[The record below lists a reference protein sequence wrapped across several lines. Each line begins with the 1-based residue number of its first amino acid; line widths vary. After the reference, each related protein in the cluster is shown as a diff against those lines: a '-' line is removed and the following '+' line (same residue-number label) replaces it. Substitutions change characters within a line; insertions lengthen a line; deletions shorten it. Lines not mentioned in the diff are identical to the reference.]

1 MYSVSSSIKN
11 ADALCDLALN
21 VINEKIFIALMFWFA
36 IVATVTAYHLVLM
49 LAVSLIPSLRWF
61 WLRLNANIAYKK
73 KIGVVLNNASAGE
86 YFMINLICKNMD
98 TIMVKEFIYQLAAK
112 KRRMFSRS
120 DEMLEM

>member
-1 MYSVSSSIKN
+1 MYSVSSSIEN